1 MSERFYHQSVV
12 RRFVR
17 HLYYEARG
25 VGPVFSRDA
34 LKRIE
39 IAIANSELS
48 HTAEVRVAVE
58 ASLTL
63 RELFYKKTPRSRALE
78 AFSLLKVWDT
88 AQNNGVLIYI
98 NVADRAVEIIADRG
112 FEHRL
117 SQKYWQRLCSEMV
130 AGFQKDVFEHSIIHC
145 VQALSKDLAAH
156 FPSRGESN
164 PNELPNEPVIL

>member
-1 MSERFYHQSVV
+1 MSQRFYQSKL
-12 RRFVR
+12 RRFAR
-17 HLYYEARG
+17 HLYYEVRG
-25 VGPVFSRDA
+25 VSAIFSRES

-39 IAIANSELS
+39 VAVSNSEIT

-63 RELFYKKTPRSRALE
+63 RELFYKKTPRDRALE

-112 FEHRL
+112 FEGRL
-117 SQKYWQRLCSEMV
+117 THHYWQQLCAQMV
-130 AGFQKDVFEHSIIHC
+130 LGFQQDLFEQSVVQC
-145 VQALSKDLAAH
+145 VQQLSKDFAVH
-156 FPSRGESN
+156 FPSDGQGN
-164 PNELPNEPVIL
+164 PNELSNSPVVL

>member
-1 MSERFYHQSVV
+1 MSQRFYQSVL
-12 RRFVR
+12 RRFAR
-17 HLYYEARG
+17 HLFYEVRG
-25 VGPVFSRDA
+25 VSSIFSRES

-39 IAIANSELS
+39 AVVSNSERS

-63 RELFYKKTPRSRALE
+63 RELFAKKTPRHRALE

-112 FEHRL
+112 FEGLL
-117 SQKYWQRLCSEMV
+117 SHSYWQQLCAQMV
-130 AGFQKDVFEHSIIHC
+130 AGFQKDLFEQSLVQC
-145 VQALSKDLAAH
+145 VQKLSKDFAIH
-156 FPSRGESN
+156 FPSDGQAN
-164 PNELPNEPVIL
+164 PNELPNTPVVL

>member
-25 VGPVFSRDA
+25 VAPVFSREA

-39 IAIANSELS
+39 VAIANSELT

-63 RELFYKKTPRSRALE
+63 RELFHKKTPRGRALE

-112 FEHRL
+112 FEYRL
-117 SQKYWQRLCSEMV
+117 SDKYWQRLCSEMIT
-130 AGFQKDVFEHSIIHC
+130 GFQKDVFEHSIIHC
-145 VQALSKDLAAH
+145 VQVLSKDLAAH
-156 FPSRGESN
+156 FPNQGKSN
-164 PNELPNEPVIL
+164 PNELPNEPVVL